1 MKCLEKLVINL
12 ERNEAFRLLDFCSQN
27 STILSDLTL
36 IQPEM
41 DNRTVDALSRMT
53 KLTIS
58 QQYLGRNV
66 WWQNIKNAISK
77 LPNLQ
82 TLTLHD
88 VSVNRAT
95 VLLDL
100 EVMTSIE
107 IIHLNHVSKTP
118 ITETLLL
125 TINEIL
131 KKNNRMVTIRITD
144 DPNEKLNIPLETT
157 VNTKNIT
164 LLTEYTYGSNLP
176 FRNRELL

>member
-1 MKCLEKLVINL
+1 
-12 ERNEAFRLLDFCSQN
+12 
-27 STILSDLTL
+27 
-36 IQPEM
+36 M